1 MPKRG
6 GGPARPPQ
14 ENRRRGRRPLPNRGR
29 PSEATPGKKEEGTEA
44 MAQPGEGPARPP
56 QEKWR
61 RGPRPWPNRGK
72 AQRGPPRKN
81 GGGDGGQGPT
91 GGGPGEAIT
100 GKMEEGAEA
109 KAQRGG
115 WAGRGPQEKWRRGK
129 RPGPRWGCSWRRHQ
143 RFNQV
148 EIPKQAAP
156 KTDQEAP
163 RRHKR
168 PLRLAEKSS
177 KITPRVTKTA

>member
-1 MPKRG
+1 MEEGIRARPRVKVCL
-6 GGPARPPQ
+6 ARPPQ
-14 ENRRRGRRPLPNRGR
+14 G
-29 PSEATPGKKEEGTEA
+29 
-44 MAQPGEGPARPP
+44 
-56 QEKWR
+56 
-61 RGPRPWPNRGK
+61 
-72 AQRGPPRKN
+72 KN
-81 GGGDGGQGPT
+81 GGGDPSQTPHKGVFSKATPGENGGGDRGHSPR

-115 WAGRGPQEKWRRGK
+115 WAGRDPQEKWRRGK

-168 PLRLAEKSS
+168 PLRLAEKAS
-177 KITPRVTKTA
+177 KITPRVPKTA